1 MNTRV
6 IPTKGNL
13 MTLKKSKDLA
23 VVGQA
28 LMDRK
33 KNILVREMLL
43 LLPKV
48 KEIRGEIVV
57 TYAKAYMALQ
67 EANITLGIVNE
78 IAKAIPIESNLHVS
92 YRNVMG
98 VDIPVVK
105 YIPTKYRLSYGL
117 RLTNSKFD
125 YAYQMFQKARD
136 LTVKLAEIGNS
147 VYSLAN
153 AIRRTQK
160 RANALENVVIPD
172 LEANIKFITEVLEER
187 DREEF
192 VRMKVI
198 KARMHDE

>member
-1 MNTRV
+1 MINQA

-13 MTLKKSKDLA
+13 MTLKKSFDLA
-23 VVGQA
+23 VIGQK

-43 LLPKV
+43 LLPRV
-48 KEIRGEIVV
+48 AEIRDEITS
-57 TYAKAYMALQ
+57 TYSKAYLALQ

-78 IAKAIPIESNLHVS
+78 IAKAIPIDNSLHVT

-98 VDIPVVK
+98 VDIPVVTHT
-105 YIPTKYRLSYGL
+105 PAKYRLSYGL
-117 RLTNSKFD
+117 RSTNSKFD
-125 YAYQMFQKARD
+125 YAYQTFQKARD
-136 LTVKLAEIGNS
+136 LTVRLAEIDNA
-147 VYSLAN
+147 VYALAN

-172 LEANIKFITEVLEER
+172 LATNIKFITEVLEER
-187 DREEF
+187 EREEF

-198 KARMHDE
+198 KARQSK

>member
-1 MNTRV
+1 MINQA

-13 MTLKKSKDLA
+13 MTLKKSFDLA
-23 VVGQA
+23 VIGQK

-43 LLPKV
+43 LLPRV
-48 KEIRGEIVV
+48 AEIRDEITS
-57 TYAKAYMALQ
+57 TYAKAYLALQ

-78 IAKAIPIESNLHVS
+78 IAKAIPIDNSLHVT

-98 VDIPVVK
+98 VDIPVVTHT
-105 YIPTKYRLSYGL
+105 PAKYRLSYGL
-117 RLTNSKFD
+117 RSTNSKFD
-125 YAYQMFQKARD
+125 YAYQTFQKARD
-136 LTVKLAEIGNS
+136 LTVRLAEIDNA
-147 VYSLAN
+147 VYALAN

-172 LEANIKFITEVLEER
+172 LATNIKFITEVLEER
-187 DREEF
+187 EREEF

-198 KARMHDE
+198 KARQSK

>member
-1 MNTRV
+1 MNSKA

-13 MTLKKSKDLA
+13 MTLKKSHDLA

-43 LLPKV
+43 LLPRV
-48 KEIRGEIVV
+48 SEIRDQISA
-57 TYAKAYMALQ
+57 TYAKAYLALQ

-78 IAKAIPIESNLHVS
+78 IAKAIPIDSSLHVT

-98 VDIPVVK
+98 VDIPVVTHT
-105 YIPTKYRLSYGL
+105 PTKYRLSYGL
-117 RLTNSKFD
+117 RSTNSKFD
-125 YAYQMFQKARD
+125 YAYQMFQHARD
-136 LTVKLAEIGNS
+136 LTVKLAEIDNS

-172 LEANIKFITEVLEER
+172 LEENIKFIAEVLEER
-187 DREEF
+187 EREEF

-198 KARMHDE
+198 KARQSE